1 MAFDFMATANDGGP
15 WYWLMAMETDAAG
28 QVSRVVFV
36 QANDAGETRHP
47 WECPLEVR
55 HEDAP
60 VPPPTVQLVEPAPA
74 PLVAMGDTPKPPVA
88 MGETPKPPAQ
98 PVALPARRGK
108 RGRAAAAAQPA
119 LDLRQE
125 ELWSAALGAE

>member
-1 MAFDFMATANDGGP
+1 MGTTRPRKISYERSRPAQSQMAFGFMVAPEDGGP

-55 HEDAP
+55 QEDAP
-60 VPPPTVQLVEPAPA
+60 VPPPTVQLVAQPDAPA
-74 PLVAMGDTPKPPVA
+74 
-88 MGETPKPPAQ
+88 
-98 PVALPARRGK
+98 ALPARRGK
-108 RGRAAAAAQPA
+108 RGRAGAAAQPA
-119 LDLRQE
+119 IDLRQE
-125 ELWSAALGAE
+125 ELWGAVGAE